1 MGKRPLFS
9 IAGIPVRVQPWF
21 FLMIGFLGVLYG
33 RYGWVYVASWMVIA
47 TVSILLHEFGHAV
60 AFRTFGLQ
68 PSITLHAMGGLT
80 AASTDSAR
88 EEFTPTRS
96 IITSLAGPL
105 SALVLLG
112 LPAWIMAKNQG
123 LDIGVVFQ
131 PRAVMTDPAEI
142 ILGQII
148 FINVGWSLL
157 NLIPILPLD
166 GGNVMASIGEL
177 AAPRSG
183 RRAANIA
190 SIALA
195 GAFGL
200 WGLSIG
206 AFIAPAFAAFF
217 IAVNIAELAQ
227 GRSEDTSREL
237 AEATRALIAYDPLR
251 AEQLAWGV
259 LTQSPTAEQQ
269 RWASELT
276 AWARLARG
284 DIGGAQQ
291 ALSWITGSPGP
302 SASVNAALA
311 LATGRTHEGVA
322 TMAWALAHDQH
333 KPPKVLGA
341 MAVAQSGQVG
351 PVTTEL
357 LAMGPVGVEAAV
369 LLRDLLDY
377 AGHQA
382 DAHQVND
389 LLTASASRP
398 PGW

>member
-1 MGKRPLFS
+1 MDGLMVDTEPL
-9 IAGIPVRVQPWF
+9 ARAAWERVVSPYG
-21 FLMIGFLGVLYG
+21 LTMTDDLYG
-33 RYGWVYVASWMVIA
+33 RMLGRRTHESAQLVLDTLRLPLPHDELIA
-47 TVSILLHEFGHAV
+47 
-60 AFRTFGLQ
+60 RK
-68 PSITLHAMGGLT
+68 T
-80 AASTDSAR
+80 AIFLD
-88 EEFTPTRS
+88 
-96 IITSLAGPL
+96 SLAGGVPVMPGL
-105 SALVLLG
+105 FALLDEIEQRG
-112 LPAWIMAKNQG
+112 LPWAVATST
-123 LDIGVVFQ
+123 
-131 PRAVMTDPAEI
+131 PRAVAEI